1 MNNRQKRI
9 EALGKR
15 FADNAEQPKSQTK
28 PQQGISANNQRRR
41 HSLYINANLMKQIDE
56 VFKVVKHDVYPVEL
70 TKSAFIE
77 KLLEH
82 SLANLEAVK
91 TAIVG

>member
-15 FADNAEQPKSQTK
+15 FTDNLEPAK
-28 PQQGISANNQRRR
+28 PQSQARQGLSADNQRRR
-41 HSLYINANLMKQIDE
+41 HSLYIDMNLMKRIDE
-56 VFKVVKHDVYPVEL
+56 IFKVVQHDVYPVKL
-70 TKSAFIE
+70 TKSVFIE

-82 SLANLEAVK
+82 GLANLEAVK
-91 TAIVG
+91 AAIVE